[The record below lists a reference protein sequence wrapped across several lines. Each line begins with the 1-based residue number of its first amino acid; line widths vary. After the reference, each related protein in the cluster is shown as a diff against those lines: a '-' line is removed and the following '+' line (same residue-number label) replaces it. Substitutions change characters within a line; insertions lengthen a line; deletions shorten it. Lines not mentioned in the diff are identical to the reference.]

1 MEKLL
6 PPPAAPQQVSPGLV
20 DVLLAIAA
28 LLLLATAYWLGVQPE
43 GYYAV
48 LPLLALGCLAVVRA
62 YAIPKGH
69 QLIVWQRAQYAAL
82 EAQRDQQLTEADAC
96 YQKLTKQ
103 HQLLMGELEALRQKT
118 VQQSAE
124 IGDLCQAKAQLE
136 QDRAELENVTV
147 AHRAQIGQLEA
158 QAEALQT
165 TIGQLTANLAS
176 EKATVSKLGQALDNS
191 EQARFTITKRHQ
203 NFLKSVQFGIAHFE
217 VTPPINIHHE
227 PEKQIRELYQQA
239 HLTDANQSLAVMSG
253 YGSPAGML
261 GMTFGNLFKN
271 PQGKH
276 AMSQMRQMVQHGHHF
291 TDEDSLEADANDQ
304 LVRYQKNYACVIENG
319 FVTEVWYTKTNVSA
333 LKEELAGAVAN
344 ERFYRMLLD
353 NQEEPVAALDENG
366 NIKYL
371 SEPFFRTFGH
381 RLPDHKQKAFIS
393 LFPPDEAGPV
403 LKAMNAVFNQVDEPA
418 YTTARIRLAG
428 GGDQETELTVR
439 NCLAKDAVGALV
451 VSVRNVTERNRERRA
466 AAAREQFLTQVANV
480 APHPILVIDPQQA
493 LYFANQLG
501 QALIDQYSLPKIL
514 AQMAASDPLMQGPIY
529 EHASLTLALD
539 SGEEGTAYFLRDVT
553 RERANWQSLGVE
565 KELWHQLAQC
575 RGESVALLD
584 QSGMLR
590 VATHNLAAH
599 LGGAVAIGSNLSQ
612 YFDQSGHTAFD
623 LTRRQSGSPIQA
635 DFYLQ
640 LPGSSPQWIE
650 AMFTNLEHVGAV
662 NGIVMAFRQ
671 RTGQKVK
678 MDALTQNERYFRTLC
693 TFAPPPLA
701 IVSAQGRYLWANP
714 RTQSVLTCEIGQSLD
729 QAIWLQDHQPSL
741 AQMYRGELEQFQLEA
756 GPTAERYDLTLAR
769 QRSDDGTM
777 FTLITG
783 ANVTERLALQQQLA
797 QTAATMVQEQA
808 DKATQLANKDE
819 AINLL
824 TADLG
829 LIKQKLIASEKLASI
844 GRLASSLA
852 QHLQQPIAASL
863 GLLPQVRGDVA
874 DLQSLID
881 RYAELNL
888 EIDFAAKWAE
898 LGAFREILGLD
909 TLSRDIESG
918 IGQLG
923 SNLSQ
928 VALQTK
934 RLANFANT
942 ESKWEAQVD
951 LNDVVSEVLD
961 LLAPKIGNQ
970 VEIKTILGT
979 ELVVS
984 GNPSLLAQLLF
995 NVIDN
1000 ALDALAAIPRPNVVA
1015 SLTVQ
1020 TQLTGTGPVI
1030 CVIDNGVGMDKSV
1043 LANLFVPF
1051 FTTKDPTQHLGLGL
1065 SIAKSIAE
1073 SHQSR
1078 IEIRSQIGQGTTV
1091 EIYF

>member
-1 MEKLL
+1 M
-6 PPPAAPQQVSPGLV
+6 PPPVAPEQVSPGLV
-20 DVLLAIAA
+20 DVLFAVAA
-28 LLLLATAYWLGVQPE
+28 LLLLATAYWLGTQPE

-48 LPLLALGCLAVVRA
+48 LPLLAFGCLVLVRA
-62 YAIPKGH
+62 YAIPKGR
-69 QLIVWQRAQYAAL
+69 QLIVWQQVRYTAL
-82 EAQRDQQLTEADAC
+82 EAQRDQQRTEADAC
-96 YQKLTKQ
+96 YQKLAQQ
-103 HQLLMGELEALRQKT
+103 HQRLVEELETMRQKT
-118 VQQSAE
+118 GQQSAE
-124 IGDLCQAKAQLE
+124 IGDLRQAKAQLE
-136 QDRAELENVTV
+136 QDRSELENVTV
-147 AHRAQIGQLEA
+147 AHRAQIGQMES
-158 QAEALQT
+158 QAGALQA
-165 TIGQLTANLAS
+165 TIGQLTADLAN

-191 EQARFTITKRHQ
+191 EQAHFTATKRHQ
-203 NFLKSVQFGIAHFE
+203 NFLKSVRFGIARFE

-239 HLTDANQSLAVMSG
+239 RLIDANQPLAVMSG

-261 GMTFGNLFKN
+261 DMTFGSLFKN

-291 TDEDSLEADANDQ
+291 TDEDSLEADANDR

-319 FVTEVWYTKTNVSA
+319 FVTDVWYTKTNVSA

-353 NQEEPVAALDENG
+353 NQDEPVAALDENG

-403 LKAMNAVFNQVDEPA
+403 LKAMNAVFSQVDEPA

-428 GGDQETELTVR
+428 GGDRETELTVR

-451 VSVRNVTERNRERRA
+451 VSVRDVTERNRERRA
-466 AAAREQFLTQVANV
+466 ATAREQFLTQVANV

-514 AQMAASDPLMQGPIY
+514 AQIAAPNPLLQGPIY
-529 EHASLTLALD
+529 EQANLILALD
-539 SGEEGTAYFLRDVT
+539 SGGQGTAYFLRDVT
-553 RERANWQSLGVE
+553 REQANWQSLGVE

-575 RGESVALLD
+575 RGESVVLLD
-584 QSGMLR
+584 QSGTLR
-590 VATHNLAAH
+590 VATNNLAAH

-612 YFDQSGHTAFD
+612 YFDQSGHAAFD

-635 DFYLQ
+635 DFYIQ
-640 LPGSSPQWIE
+640 LPGSGPQWIE
-650 AMFTNLEHVGAV
+650 ALFTNLEHVGAV
-662 NGIVMAFRQ
+662 NGIIMAFRQ
-671 RTGQKVK
+671 RTDQKVRI
-678 MDALTQNERYFRTLC
+678 DALTQNERYFRTLC

-701 IVSAQGRYLWANP
+701 IASAQGQYLWATP
-714 RTQSVLTCEIGQSLD
+714 RTLALFACETGQSID
-729 QAIWLQDHQPSL
+729 QATWLQDHQHSL
-741 AQMYRGELEQFQLEA
+741 AQLYRGELDQFQLEA

-769 QRSDDGTM
+769 QRGSDGTM
-777 FTLITG
+777 FMLITG
-783 ANVTERLALQQQLA
+783 ENVTERLALQQQLA
-797 QTAATMVQEQA
+797 QTTATMVQELA
-808 DKATQLANKDE
+808 DKAIQVANKEE

-829 LIKQKLIASEKLASI
+829 LVKQKLIASEKLASI
-844 GRLASSLA
+844 GRLASGLA

-863 GLLPQVRGDVA
+863 GLLPQVLGDVA

-898 LGAFREILGLD
+898 LRAFREILGLD
-909 TLSRDIESG
+909 TLSRDIENG

-923 SNLSQ
+923 LNLTQ
-928 VALQTK
+928 VASQTK
-934 RLANFANT
+934 RLANFADT

-951 LNDVVSEVLD
+951 LTDIVGEVLD
-961 LLAPKIGNQ
+961 LLAPKIGRQ
-970 VEIKTILGT
+970 VEVQTSLGSG
-979 ELVVS
+979 LVVS
-984 GNPSLLAQLLF
+984 GNPSLLAQLLL

-1000 ALDALAAIPRPNVVA
+1000 ALDALAVPRPNIAA
-1015 SLTVQ
+1015 SLIVQ
-1020 TQLTGTGPVI
+1020 TQQTGTGPMI
-1030 CVIDNGVGMDKSV
+1030 CVIDNGPGMDESM

-1073 SHQSR
+1073 LHQGR

-1091 EIYF
+1091 EVHL